1 MSDINKIFTAEPKS
15 LSDFLS
21 TNDQGCFVPSYQRA
35 YSWDVKDVSRLFE
48 DTVDG
53 MRRLTSAPDSLRFL
67 GTIIAV
73 NDKAVVPVEDPMD
86 GELPGVVM
94 TIIDGQQRLC
104 TLVAVNIML
113 HDAISH
119 RRAGVGEGSAAERL
133 LQWVDDFLFDL
144 AKTFRFEGRPGS
156 TIWKNYPRVIRAYD
170 DVWARRESLAKYSSP
185 IAKLIWAYIAHM
197 EDSAQPRPAFAYS
210 SAVPAVRPE
219 PGHPALEA
227 VITYVRGALGHIADG
242 QFEDIGLPAIP
253 DLVAH
258 GDASQSFWS
267 DRFPTEAAELV
278 RNSAEAAEIVRLMA
292 FGRYLNTRMAI
303 TVVTTA
309 VEDYAFDMF
318 EALNTTG
325 QPLTAFETFRP
336 KVVEYEGQ
344 SSYYSSPSKNHMREV
359 ELYLERFGKAEDRQR
374 ATTSLLIPFALLDTG
389 YRLEGHLSA
398 QRRYLRDKYASL
410 VDKPRRQSFT
420 EALGTAATF
429 LRSAWDA
436 EQGRSALL
444 LPETLSSTDSE
455 AAFCFEALRSIRH
468 DVVIAPL
475 VRFYGEA
482 VRTGTTQAIQE
493 YEGAIKASAAF
504 AMMWRAARGG
514 TANVDAQFRALMSG
528 GRGVDT
534 PLSLRKPDGSA
545 NPMPTL
551 NQLQNAFWSLLGQAR
566 VNLDTKERWV
576 GAAAQQ
582 PIQAL
587 NAKVARFL
595 VMTSCHNSVPDPDES
610 GLLTA
615 GGRDNLVLLTPEHWY
630 DEVNATMEHVAPES
644 DTGGR
649 WPSEI
654 YEDDQ
659 RRVNQLGNLTLLPR
673 LENDASADRDW
684 EHKQALYAIFAAES
698 QIAAEA
704 AMLAAAAKGLTISNR
719 IRSIVRGGKMLHL
732 CRPLAAFAGPWDADF
747 ISRRSRRMAELA
759 WDRIT
764 IWLGPKPT

>member
-53 MRRLTSAPDSLRFL
+53 MRRLTSTPESLRFL

-144 AKTFRFEGRPGS
+144 AKTFRFEGRPGP

-170 DVWARRESLAKYSSP
+170 DVWARRQSLAKYRSP

-197 EDSAQPRPAFAYS
+197 EDIAQPRPIFAYS
-210 SAVPAVRPE
+210 SAMPAVRPE

-227 VITYVRGALGHIADG
+227 VIAYVRGALGHIAEG
-242 QFEDIGLPAIP
+242 QFEDIGLPAVP
-253 DLVAH
+253 DLVTH
-258 GDASQSFWS
+258 RDSGQSFWS

-278 RNSAEAAEIVRLMA
+278 RNSVEAAAIVRLMA

-344 SSYYSSPSKNHMREV
+344 GSYHGSPSKDHMREV

-374 ATTSLLIPFALLDTG
+374 ATTSLL
-389 YRLEGHLSA
+389 
-398 QRRYLRDKYASL
+398 
-410 VDKPRRQSFT
+410 
-420 EALGTAATF
+420 
-429 LRSAWDA
+429 
-436 EQGRSALL
+436 
-444 LPETLSSTDSE
+444 
-455 AAFCFEALRSIRH
+455 
-468 DVVIAPL
+468 
-475 VRFYGEA
+475 
-482 VRTGTTQAIQE
+482 
-493 YEGAIKASAAF
+493 
-504 AMMWRAARGG
+504 
-514 TANVDAQFRALMSG
+514 
-528 GRGVDT
+528 
-534 PLSLRKPDGSA
+534 
-545 NPMPTL
+545 
-551 NQLQNAFWSLLGQAR
+551 
-566 VNLDTKERWV
+566 
-576 GAAAQQ
+576 
-582 PIQAL
+582 
-587 NAKVARFL
+587 
-595 VMTSCHNSVPDPDES
+595 
-610 GLLTA
+610 
-615 GGRDNLVLLTPEHWY
+615 
-630 DEVNATMEHVAPES
+630 
-644 DTGGR
+644 
-649 WPSEI
+649 
-654 YEDDQ
+654 
-659 RRVNQLGNLTLLPR
+659 
-673 LENDASADRDW
+673 
-684 EHKQALYAIFAAES
+684 
-698 QIAAEA
+698 
-704 AMLAAAAKGLTISNR
+704 
-719 IRSIVRGGKMLHL
+719 
-732 CRPLAAFAGPWDADF
+732 
-747 ISRRSRRMAELA
+747 
-759 WDRIT
+759 
-764 IWLGPKPT
+764 